1 MFVYFLVLSIVFH
14 VFLVHLADFYVLVE
28 KNLGTHW
35 YLPVWRGVWDTG
47 LHLILAGH
55 CTGTIAENVCLA
67 NFLTKFLLA
76 CRGHWFQLRAFIE
89 HVFKSTAFEEF
100 GKKTS
105 VLGLRAE
112 LWFFPHSHESWK
124 VASPFSGLNF
134 QEEACAVRS
143 LWYTFASSIYI
154 TTKCPWLRSG
164 AYGFAISKQP
174 KLARPADLKPIAE
187 ILGAPE
193 ATWLARIQAAL
204 DLEGGARKPDRS
216 EPSRWY
222 SWCIAINYQTCCDA
236 QDV

>member
-105 VLGLRAE
+105 ALGLRAE
-112 LWFFPHSHESWK
+112 L
-124 VASPFSGLNF
+124 
-134 QEEACAVRS
+134 
-143 LWYTFASSIYI
+143 
-154 TTKCPWLRSG
+154 
-164 AYGFAISKQP
+164 
-174 KLARPADLKPIAE
+174 
-187 ILGAPE
+187 
-193 ATWLARIQAAL
+193 
-204 DLEGGARKPDRS
+204 
-216 EPSRWY
+216 
-222 SWCIAINYQTCCDA
+222 
-236 QDV
+236 